1 MQHQVASEVQH
12 TQLKKKNQE
21 TQMCRKIKLS
31 ISDHNNNL
39 KNTTTVDDDDVCD
52 KIDGED
58 LFIPPLNFAMVDNG
72 IFRSGFPEPS
82 NFSFLQTLG
91 LRSIMYIH
99 LYNLIKITFLFLH
112 VFCFVLAFEFGF

>member
-1 MQHQVASEVQH
+1 MQQHVGAEVQH
-12 TQLKKKNQE
+12 TQQHKKKNQE

-31 ISDHNNNL
+31 ISDHNNL
-39 KNTTTVDDDDVCD
+39 KQTTTVDDVDDVCD

-91 LRSIMYIH
+91 LRSIMYIYIH
-99 LYNLIKITFLFLH
+99 I
-112 VFCFVLAFEFGF
+112 

>member
-1 MQHQVASEVQH
+1 MQQHVGAEVQH
-12 TQLKKKNQE
+12 PQHKKKNQE

-31 ISDHNNNL
+31 ISDHNNL
-39 KNTTTVDDDDVCD
+39 KQTTTVDEVDVCD

-91 LRSIMYIH
+91 LRSIMYIYTYDISIYM
-99 LYNLIKITFLFLH
+99 L
-112 VFCFVLAFEFGF
+112 

>member
-1 MQHQVASEVQH
+1 MQQQVASEVQH
-12 TQLKKKNQE
+12 HQLKKKNQE

-31 ISDHNNNL
+31 ITDHNNL
-39 KNTTTVDDDDVCD
+39 KLTTTVDDDDVCD

-58 LFIPPLNFAMVDNG
+58 LFIPPLNFSMVDNG

-91 LRSIMYIH
+91 LRSIM
-99 LYNLIKITFLFLH
+99 
-112 VFCFVLAFEFGF
+112 

>member
-1 MQHQVASEVQH
+1 MQQHVGAEVQQH
-12 TQLKKKNQE
+12 TQHKKKNQE

-31 ISDHNNNL
+31 ISDHNNI
-39 KNTTTVDDDDVCD
+39 KQTTTVDDVCD
-52 KIDGED
+52 NIDGED

-91 LRSIMYIH
+91 LRSIMYIYIH
-99 LYNLIKITFLFLH
+99 I
-112 VFCFVLAFEFGF
+112 